1 MPNQPRGRGVYTGGY
16 PVIEGDV
23 SRQLTAAEQIAENIS
38 GIFTDYRNRK
48 FQELQILLEGVK
60 QGLVDPNEALVQG
73 TPGGELYKKFF
84 RSEPPVK
91 PYEETIRGQREITVP
106 ATPLQEGR
114 GEEPFTTAFTP
125 TETKVKKGGFLP
137 QNVNQLK
144 DFVARKLARGE
155 EVSPILLK
163 ASGLTPKKDYEE
175 EKVLAAV
182 RNEPKRMANYLKAKQ
197 IYGDNVPDEVI
208 RQIAFGDITAAPE
221 IKGQTVAQEKTRK
234 IGAFKEKELTTRI
247 EIARESLAQK
257 DRKLDA
263 EDERALAKT
272 RGELITK
279 ISNVVGYDQV
289 GYAAELADKILSGED
304 VGGVPESVMKR
315 VQAEIGRKERVVATK
330 ELVARATAAE
340 KTAKPE
346 QRQAEF
352 DAKVQYWNALLELQ
366 FRRIQDTG
374 TRDAITKNLRLAA
387 EKLKNPNTR
396 AEGEELLNEIA
407 EKQLGFTFGDLTG
420 FQAFK
425 ESVGMLIFGTPGYG
439 KPPLKPAETPAQVPP
454 FNPPKVVPRQT
465 APIKPKNAQEFL
477 NKYKAP

>member
-1 MPNQPRGRGVYTGGY
+1 
-16 PVIEGDV
+16 
-23 SRQLTAAEQIAENIS
+23 
-38 GIFTDYRNRK
+38 
-48 FQELQILLEGVK
+48 
-60 QGLVDPNEALVQG
+60 
-73 TPGGELYKKFF
+73 
-84 RSEPPVK
+84 
-91 PYEETIRGQREITVP
+91 
-106 ATPLQEGR
+106 
-114 GEEPFTTAFTP
+114 
-125 TETKVKKGGFLP
+125 
-137 QNVNQLK
+137 
-144 DFVARKLARGE
+144 
-155 EVSPILLK
+155 
-163 ASGLTPKKDYEE
+163 
-175 EKVLAAV
+175 
-182 RNEPKRMANYLKAKQ
+182 
-197 IYGDNVPDEVI
+197 
-208 RQIAFGDITAAPE
+208 
-221 IKGQTVAQEKTRK
+221 
-234 IGAFKEKELTTRI
+234 
-247 EIARESLAQK
+247 
-257 DRKLDA
+257 
-263 EDERALAKT
+263 
-272 RGELITK
+272 
-279 ISNVVGYDQV
+279 
-289 GYAAELADKILSGED
+289 
-304 VGGVPESVMKR
+304 MKR

-439 KPPLKPAETPAQVPP
+439 KPQLKPAETPAQVPP